1 MIRTINL
8 QIFLQIWVAQVFQVM
23 RDLVVL
29 EILHHLEDK
38 SQMKFLNNNLICILL
53 FINLLFTLNLI
64 LESLFLCISN
74 QELLKVINI
83 TNQMQIFNIIC
94 LLNNYLPSLIIKYL
108 RLKIN
113 LKKMILTISMT

>member
-64 LESLFLCISN
+64 LEFLFLCISN

-94 LLNNYLPSLIIKYL
+94 LLNNHIPSLIIKYL